1 MSDEMLNLG
10 VSLSSPSEE
19 LKTTKSNLAS
29 NSNIDSKKV
38 LTEQQETIFGEIFQ
52 NKIKTSKDPLI
63 RAKNKRRRPVTLEV
77 V

>member
-1 MSDEMLNLG
+1 MLNLG